1 MKVFSLQL
9 VTKETNVTKLPKS
22 LKFHE
27 IKSTSSAA
35 RFSYNHQKKTCFLP
49 FDLNGFSFP

>member
-22 LKFHE
+22 LKFRE